1 MWDRIQVLVRKELL
15 QTLRNPRTRV
25 LLFVPPMLQLI
36 IFGFAANLDIENARV
51 AFVDRDRTPQSRA
64 LRAAFDASHY
74 FEVAADLETEPDV
87 QHVLDQGDV
96 LAVVRVLPGFGRDLA
111 RRTPGAP
118 AQVQV
123 LVDGTNSNN
132 ASIVTGYANRLIA
145 GFRLEGMARPPDL
158 AQTRVWFN
166 PELKSRYY
174 FIPGVLMNILTI
186 ITMMLTALALVRER
200 EIGTME
206 QLMVSP
212 LRPVELIV
220 GKTIPF
226 VLIGF
231 VQFFLILILARAVF
245 GVPFRGSLLLLIG
258 AVALYLL
265 TTLGSGVLIST
276 ISRSQQQAVLTVFLY
291 FMPVFMF
298 SGFTF
303 PVRNMPDGVRWIAAI
318 NPQRYFIDILRG
330 VFLKGSGV
338 DVLWQPLAILALIGI
353 LVLGTSVLRFRRQLD

>member
-1 MWDRIQVLVRKELL
+1 MWDRIKVLIRKELL
-15 QTLRNPRTRV
+15 QTLRNPRTR
-25 LLFVPPMLQLI
+25 LLLIVPPMMQLI

-51 AFVDRDRTPQSRA
+51 AFVDRDRTPQSRS
-64 LRAAFDASHY
+64 LRAAFDASAY
-74 FEVAADLETEPDV
+74 LDVSADVESEAEVQAL
-87 QHVLDQGDV
+87 LDHGEV
-96 LAVVRVLPGFGRDLA
+96 LAVVRVLPGFARELA
-111 RRTPGAP
+111 RGST

-132 ASIVTGYANRLIA
+132 ASIVTGYCNRVIANF
-145 GFRLEGMARPPDL
+145 GARSSSDFT
-158 AQTRVWFN
+158 QTRVWFN

-174 FIPGVLMNILTI
+174 FIPGVLMNILMI

-212 LRPVELIV
+212 LKPAELII
-220 GKTIPF
+220 GKTLPF

-231 VQFFLILILARAVF
+231 MQFALILTLARVVF
-245 GVPFRGSLLLLIG
+245 HVPFRGSLGLLIG
-258 AVALYLL
+258 AVTLYLL

-276 ISRSQQQAVLTVFLY
+276 VSKTQQQAVLSVFLY

-330 VFLKGSGV
+330 VFLKGSGF
-338 DVLWQPLAILALIGI
+338 DVLWQPMLFLGLIGAF
-353 LVLGTSVLRFRRQLD
+353 LLSVSVLRFHRQLD

>member
-1 MWDRIQVLVRKELL
+1 MWKRIRVLVRKEFL
-15 QTLRNPRTRV
+15 QVLRNPRTRI
-25 LLFVPPMLQLI
+25 LLIVPPIMQLM

-51 AFVDRDRTPQSRA
+51 AFFDRDNTPQSRA
-64 LRAAFDASHY
+64 LRAAFDASPY
-74 FEVAADLETEPDV
+74 FEVTDDLDTEA
-87 QHVLDQGDV
+87 QLQKVLDSGKV
-96 LAVVRVLPGFGRDLA
+96 LAAIRILPGFARDLA
-111 RRTPGAP
+111 RNTEP

-132 ASIVTGYANRLIA
+132 ASIVSGYANRLIA
-145 GFRLEGMARPPDL
+145 GFRQSGATPDL
-158 AQTRVWFN
+158 TQTRVWFN

-174 FIPGVLMNILTI
+174 FIPGVAMNILTI

-212 LRPVELIV
+212 LAPSELII
-220 GKTIPF
+220 GKTLPF
-226 VLIGF
+226 VAIGF
-231 VQFFLILILARAVF
+231 LQFFLILTVAKLVF
-245 GVPFRGSLLLLIG
+245 GVPVRGSIFLLIL

-276 ISRSQQQAVLTVFLY
+276 ISKTQQQAVLSVFLY

-303 PVRNMPDGVRWIAAI
+303 PVRNMPDAVRWIANI

-330 VFLKGSGV
+330 VFLKGSGI
-338 DVLWQPLAILALIGI
+338 DVLWEPMAVLAGIGI
-353 LVLGTSVLRFRRQLD
+353 LVLGTSILRFHRQLD

>member
-1 MWDRIQVLVRKELL
+1 MWDRIKVLVKKEFL
-15 QTLRNPRTRV
+15 QTLRNPRTRLMLIAPPV
-25 LLFVPPMLQLI
+25 MQLL
-36 IFGFAANLDIENARV
+36 IFGFAANLDIENARI
-51 AFVDRDRTPQSRA
+51 AFVDRDHTPQSRS
-64 LRAAFDASHY
+64 LRAAFDASPY
-74 FEVAADLETEPDV
+74 FEVREDIEQESEV
-87 QHVLDQGDV
+87 QRVLDAGEV
-96 LAVVRVLPGFGRDLA
+96 LAVVRILPGFARDMT
-111 RRTPGAP
+111 RGGAK
-118 AQVQV
+118 VQV

-145 GFRLEGMARPPDL
+145 GFGRSGGVEL

-174 FIPGVLMNILTI
+174 FIPGVVMNILTI

-212 LRPVELIV
+212 LQPVELII

-226 VLIGF
+226 VVIGF
-231 VQFFLILILARAVF
+231 IQFFAILALARLVF
-245 GVPFRGSLLLLIG
+245 NVPFRGSLLLLTS
-258 AVALYLL
+258 AVGLYLL
-265 TTLGSGVLIST
+265 TTLGAGVLIST
-276 ISRSQQQAVLTVFLY
+276 ISKTQQQAVLTVFLY

-303 PVRNMPDGVRWIAAI
+303 PVRNMPDSIRWIAAI

-330 VFLKGSGV
+330 VFLKGSGL
-338 DVLWQPLAILALIGI
+338 DVLWEPMLILGVIGT
-353 LVLGTSVLRFRRQLD
+353 LVLATSVLRFRRKLD

>member
-1 MWDRIQVLVRKELL
+1 MWDRIRVLVRKEFL
-15 QTLRNPRTRV
+15 QVLRNPRMRV
-25 LLFVPPMLQLI
+25 LLVVPPVMQLM
-36 IFGFAANLDIENARV
+36 IFGFAANLDIENARI
-51 AFVDRDRTPQSRA
+51 AFFDRDNTPLSRS
-64 LRAAFDASHY
+64 LRAAFDASPY
-74 FEVAADLETEPDV
+74 FEVAEDIDTEAQL
-87 QHVLDQGDV
+87 QHSLDSGKV
-96 LAVVRVLPGFGRDLA
+96 LAAIRVLPGFARDVA
-111 RRTPGAP
+111 RGSQ

-132 ASIVTGYANRLIA
+132 ASIVSGYANRLIG
-145 GFRLEGMARPPDL
+145 GFLQNSSQNLTE
-158 AQTRVWFN
+158 TRVWFN

-174 FIPGVLMNILTI
+174 FIPGVAMNILTI

-212 LRPVELIV
+212 LAPSELII
-220 GKTIPF
+220 GKTLPF
-226 VLIGF
+226 VVIGF
-231 VQFFLILILARAVF
+231 VQFFLILAVAKLVF
-245 GVPFRGSLLLLIG
+245 SVPIRGSIPLLIV

-276 ISRSQQQAVLTVFLY
+276 ISKTQQQAVLSVFLY

-303 PVRNMPDGVRWIAAI
+303 PVRNMPPGVRWIADI

-330 VFLKGSGV
+330 VFLKGSGI
-338 DVLWQPLAILALIGI
+338 DVLWEPMAILALIGI
-353 LVLGTSVLRFRRQLD
+353 LVLGTSILRFHRQLD